1 MCPLDYERVIR
12 TVLYLERIIIS
23 ILCVILKKTCC
34 FRQTRLYKRL
44 TKQAQAHNLK
54 FRDVWGFFPVGD

>member
-12 TVLYLERIIIS
+12 TVLYLKRIIIS
-23 ILCVILKKTCC
+23 ILFVILKKTCC
-34 FRQTRLYKRL
+34 FRQPRLYKRL

-54 FRDVWGFFPVGD
+54 FRDVWGFFSVED